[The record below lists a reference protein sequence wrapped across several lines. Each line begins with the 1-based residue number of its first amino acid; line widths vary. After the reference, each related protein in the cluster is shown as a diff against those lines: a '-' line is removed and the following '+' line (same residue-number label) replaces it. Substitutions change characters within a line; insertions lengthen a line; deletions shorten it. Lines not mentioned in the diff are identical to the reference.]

1 MKATRSLHIGMK
13 KNIVLDAA
21 IAIPRWEKVLFVNV
35 QRKTNEKLCLCR
47 DTLQCV
53 STYTFRNFKLV
64 AQPSRLRK

>member
-35 QRKTNEKLCLCR
+35 QRKTNEK
-47 DTLQCV
+47 
-53 STYTFRNFKLV
+53 SPK
-64 AQPSRLRK
+64 A